1 MMELDSYF
9 EIQDRLLESVSMRF
23 RRYLYSKIDWEARM
37 IGLTGY
43 RGVGKTTLLL
53 QKLASIPAS
62 NFQFLYISADNPLV
76 LNDGI
81 YNIGDVFFKHGGKL
95 LIVDEAHRF
104 PGWSIELKALY
115 DSFPNKK
122 IIFTG
127 SSSIEIM
134 KGKADLSR
142 RALIYNLN
150 VLSFREYIQ
159 IRTGEIISPTNLD
172 ALLKNHRKIGRSM
185 LQYEPL
191 KLFSKYL
198 KEGAFPYFIEGN
210 YHSKLLNTLDKII
223 YNDILGVNNIKSE
236 GASTIKRL
244 IAFLATSKLPK
255 ISPEK
260 LCKSLNITKPT
271 LYNYL
276 DLMEQVLLINRIPPE
291 KIGHKYLRSGA
302 KVFLNNPN
310 VYYSLNKPAWSLET
324 NLGTIRESFF
334 VSQLIHHTIASPDA
348 GDFAIRK
355 NGRRIVFEIGGKDK
369 TSKQI
374 SNEEDAYVLKDG
386 IETGHGQ
393 AIPLYLIGMIY

>member
-1 MMELDSYF
+1 MIELDSYF

-23 RRYLYSKIDWEARM
+23 RRYLYSEIDWEARM

-53 QKLASIPAS
+53 QKLASLPAS
-62 NFQFLYISADNPLV
+62 NFKFLYISADNPLV

-81 YNIGDVFFKHGGKL
+81 YNIGDEFFKYGGKL
-95 LIVDEAHRF
+95 LVVDEAHRF

-142 RALIYNLN
+142 RALIYKLN

-159 IRTGEIISPTNLD
+159 IKTGEIINPVDLD
-172 ALLKNHRKIGRSM
+172 VLLKNHRKIARSM
-185 LQYEPL
+185 LQFEPL
-191 KLFSKYL
+191 KLFSEYL
-198 KEGAFPYFIEGN
+198 KEGAYPYFVEGN
-210 YHSKLLNTLDKII
+210 YHSKLLNTMDKII

-244 IAFLATSKLPK
+244 IAFLATSRVPK

-291 KIGHKYLRSGA
+291 KIGHKYLRTGA

-310 VYYSLNKPAWSLET
+310 IYYSLNKPAWSLET

-334 VSQLIHHTIASPDA
+334 VSQLIPQTIASPDA

-355 NGRRIVFEIGGKDK
+355 NGRRIVFEIDGKDK

-374 SNEEDAYVLKDG
+374 SSEENGYVLKDG

-393 AIPLYLIGMIY
+393 AIPLYLIGLIY